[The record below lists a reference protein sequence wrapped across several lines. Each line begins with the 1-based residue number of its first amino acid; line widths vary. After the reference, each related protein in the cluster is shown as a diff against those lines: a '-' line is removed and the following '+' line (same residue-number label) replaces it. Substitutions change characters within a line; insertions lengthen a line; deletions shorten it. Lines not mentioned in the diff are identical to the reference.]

1 MSRVRF
7 ALLWATAG
15 VFALAL
21 TLAAGRALAADAPPP
36 RLPIPN
42 AECIPCPLGDAR

>member
-1 MSRVRF
+1 MNRVRF

-21 TLAAGRALAADAPPP
+21 TLAAGRALAADAPAP
-36 RLPIPN
+36 RLPVPW
-42 AECIPCPLGDAR
+42 ECKICPPGQVQR